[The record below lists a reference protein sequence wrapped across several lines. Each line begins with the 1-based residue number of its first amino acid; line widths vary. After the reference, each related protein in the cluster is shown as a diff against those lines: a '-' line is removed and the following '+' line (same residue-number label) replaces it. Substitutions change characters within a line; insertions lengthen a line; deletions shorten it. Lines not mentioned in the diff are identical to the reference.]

1 MLNLVP
7 LQFLAL
13 FGYALLRVVVGF
25 IWLDLALR
33 HKQESLRLQSALH
46 LPVFPWPKTAVSLII
61 ISEFVI
67 GSLFVIGLFTQVA
80 ALLSILWCIKLLV
93 LRRYFL
99 DKSFPDTRTTIL
111 LLTIG
116 ITLFITG
123 AGALAFDLPI

>member
-13 FGYALLRVVVGF
+13 FGYAILRVVVGF
-25 IWLDLALR
+25 IWLELALR
-33 HKQESLRLQSALH
+33 HRQEAPRLHKSLQ
-46 LPVFPWPKTAVSLII
+46 LPLFPWPRLAVSMII

-67 GSLFVIGLFTQVA
+67 GGLFVIGLFTQVA
-80 ALLSILWCIKLLV
+80 ALLSILWCLKLLI

-99 DKSFPDTRTTIL
+99 DTTFPDTRTTIL
-111 LLTIG
+111 LLAIG

>member
-33 HKQESLRLQSALH
+33 HKQEAPRIKESLRLPL
-46 LPVFPWPKTAVSLII
+46 FPWPKFAVAMII
-61 ISEFVI
+61 TTEFVI

-80 ALLSILWCIKLLV
+80 ALLSILWCLKLLV

-99 DKSFPDTRTTIL
+99 DGTFPDTRTTIL
-111 LLTIG
+111 LLAIG

>member
-25 IWLDLALR
+25 IWLDLALG
-33 HKQESLRLQSALH
+33 HKQDASRLKESLQ
-46 LPVFPWPKTAVSLII
+46 LPLFPWPKFAVTMII
-61 ISEFVI
+61 TTEFVI

-80 ALLSILWCIKLLV
+80 ALLSILWCLKLLV

-99 DKSFPDTRTTIL
+99 DGTFPDTRTTIL
-111 LLTIG
+111 LLAIG
-116 ITLFITG
+116 TTLFITG